1 MKSRKGGRNWE
12 DLCRMKQSSQ
22 MMVCERVPEALASVT
37 RKPRGMRGKVGRV
50 LPQIPTDIR
59 KDQTRSNL
67 RERLDRES
75 NRWWGLQAVSSV
87 KDYSQ
92 FRGQKGG
99 HGSGQA
105 GAPGLTLSDSLHVQ
119 TGHMAVSR
127 SFTTGTMA
135 TDGSM
140 HSLTGCKAL
149 LCGGETLSV
158 CSLEWCVHTQL

>member
-1 MKSRKGGRNWE
+1 MEGIGRICVEWSRAARWWYVRGCQRPWHLWQENHVEWGARWE
-12 DLCRMKQSSQ
+12 ESCLKY
-22 MMVCERVPEALASVT
+22 
-37 RKPRGMRGKVGRV
+37 
-50 LPQIPTDIR
+50 PQIIR

-75 NRWWGLQAVSSV
+75 NRWWGLRAVSSV